1 MAENTFVPPKP
12 RVFHSIPWNSDKN
25 IGKSYNETMS
35 LVRTNDWVCFIDGD
49 AVHTTHFF
57 GKYIELVIEKNPQYS
72 IFTCV
77 TNRIGCPHQIA
88 PGIDQKNDNQT
99 YHREFGKKMWETYNT
114 EVTDITNKQLFSGVI
129 ILIKKS
135 VWERLGGFKE
145 DKMLA
150 IDNDIHIKAFHAKLK
165 VGLMKGIYVQH
176 WYRGGNQNNKSHLL

>member
-1 MAENTFVPPKP
+1 
-12 RVFHSIPWNSDKN
+12 
-25 IGKSYNETMS
+25 
-35 LVRTNDWVCFIDGD
+35 
-49 AVHTTHFF
+49 
-57 GKYIELVIEKNPQYS
+57 
-72 IFTCV
+72 
-77 TNRIGCPHQIA
+77 
-88 PGIDQKNDNQT
+88 
-99 YHREFGKKMWETYNT
+99 MWETYST

-150 IDNDIHIKAFHAKLK
+150 IDNDIHIKAIHAKLK